1 MVYQQPERLVFLQD
15 CQFVV
20 DDLVSVMSADAVVS
34 THPVIVPLT
43 SSYQIIEAFDVIT
56 YSKVHF
62 HSCSPPPLYLYTVT
76 VH

>member
-1 MVYQQPERLVFLQD
+1 MQD

-56 YSKVHF
+56 YSKVHTF
-62 HSCSPPPLYLYTVT
+62 IPARRRRCICTPSQFTDYTVGG
-76 VH
+76 VA

>member
-1 MVYQQPERLVFLQD
+1 VFLQD

-56 YSKVHF
+56 YSKVRHGFHF
-62 HSCSPPPLYLYTVT
+62 HSCSSPPLLLYTVT